1 VERSVVSPD
10 PAGIKA
16 LSHPVRLRILGLL
29 RTDGP
34 ATATTLAARLG
45 LNSGATSYHLRQL
58 AQHGFIEDDAE
69 RGNARER
76 WWRAAHQATH
86 TDVAELTDPGNYET
100 FEAYHRAIAVVHSER
115 LQQAVD
121 EYGLLPAAWR
131 EASGLSDWGLRL
143 TPARARELMEALVEV
158 VEGFAE
164 DHEDTGDAATYEVML
179 HTFPRP
185 GQVAAEPPGEP
196 GGVS

>member
-1 VERSVVSPD
+1 VERSFVSPD

-34 ATATTLAARLG
+34 ATSTTLAARLG

-58 AQHGFIEDDAE
+58 AQHGFIVDDPA

-76 WWRAAHQATH
+76 WWRAAHQMTR
-86 TDVAELTDPGNYET
+86 TDVADLTAPEDYAT
-100 FEAYHRAIAVVHSER
+100 FEGYHRAIAVVHAER
-115 LQQAVD
+115 LQQSVD

-131 EASGLSDWGLRL
+131 EASGLSDWVVRL
-143 TPARARELMEALVEV
+143 TPARARELLEALVAV

-164 DHEDTGDAATYEVML
+164 DPADADEAANYEVML

-185 GQVAAEPPGEP
+185 GQVAVEPPEEP
-196 GGVS
+196 AT